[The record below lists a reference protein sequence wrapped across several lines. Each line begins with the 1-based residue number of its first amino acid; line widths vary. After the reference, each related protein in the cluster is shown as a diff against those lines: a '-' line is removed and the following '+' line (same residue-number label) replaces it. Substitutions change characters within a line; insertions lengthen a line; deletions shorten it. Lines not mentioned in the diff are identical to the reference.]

1 MNAPKVLVINLGW
14 EQRPLIDA
22 LAARGYAMYGIHTD
36 ASTVPGIEW
45 REVLIA
51 DMRDLEAMI
60 AFADRIAPDA
70 VISDEC
76 DYAYFAQALLAE
88 RYSLPG
94 PGLAAAQR
102 ATNKYLQRQAAE
114 AGGIP
119 VPKYQLCLS
128 ADEAL
133 QFAMQIGWPVI
144 LKPVDNRG
152 SIGVSR
158 ADTAEQLKVA
168 YTQALV
174 NSHSRLVLVEQYIVG
189 HHLTIDGYCAEG
201 QSPIT
206 LAVGSNRKFDGELG
220 IVNQSIIYP
229 AEISPQQSAA
239 ASDLAVRTA
248 AAMGYRFGYFHGE
261 FIIEN
266 ETGRLFLTEMANRG
280 GGVHI
285 SNIAVPHVTQ
295 QDVVG
300 RYIDEALGLPSD
312 LVLRSPSRPRAA
324 LLSFFASQDYA
335 GKKLLAVHG
344 VDSVVHS
351 PGMLCFQMF
360 VRPGQTL
367 GARKNSAQRH
377 AMIIVGMETPEQ
389 LDQLADGAWSQLRL
403 EVESI

>member
-1 MNAPKVLVINLGW
+1 MSAPKVLVINLGW

-22 LAARGYAMYGIHTD
+22 LAARGYVLYGIHAD
-36 ASTVPGIEW
+36 ATTVPDIAW

-51 DMRDLEAMI
+51 DLRDLGRII

-88 RYSLPG
+88 RYGLPG

-114 AGGIP
+114 AAGIP
-119 VPKYQLCLS
+119 VPEYRLCLS

-133 QFAMQIGWPVI
+133 QFAAQIGWPVI

-152 SIGVSR
+152 SFGVSR
-158 ADTAEQLKVA
+158 VDTPEQLAVA
-168 YTQALV
+168 YTKALV
-174 NSHSRLVLVEQYIVG
+174 HSHSRLVLAERYIVG
-189 HHLTIDGYCAEG
+189 QHLTIDGYCTEG
-201 QSPIT
+201 QLPIT
-206 LAVGSNRKFDGELG
+206 LAVGSNRKFDGEFG
-220 IVNQSIIYP
+220 IVNQSIVYP

-239 ASDLAVRTA
+239 ASDLAARTA
-248 AAMGYRFGYFHGE
+248 AALGYRFGYFHGE
-261 FIIEN
+261 FIIEK

-285 SNIAVPHVTQ
+285 SNVAVPYVAQ
-295 QDVVG
+295 IDVVG
-300 RYIDEALGLPSD
+300 RYIDAVLGLYSSVALGST
-312 LVLRSPSRPRAA
+312 SAPRTA
-324 LLSFFASQDYA
+324 LLSFFVNQDYA

-344 VDSVVHS
+344 GESVLRS
-351 PGMLCFQMF
+351 PGVLCFQPF

-367 GARKNSAQRH
+367 GARENGAQRH
-377 AMIIVGMETPEQ
+377 AMIIVGAETAER
-389 LDQLADGAWSQLRL
+389 LDQLASDAWAELRL